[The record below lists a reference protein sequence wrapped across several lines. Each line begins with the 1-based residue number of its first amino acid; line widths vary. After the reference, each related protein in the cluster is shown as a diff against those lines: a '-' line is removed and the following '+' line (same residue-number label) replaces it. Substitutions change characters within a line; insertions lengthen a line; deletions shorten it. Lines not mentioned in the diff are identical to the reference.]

1 MVTESSGDELVNPYS
16 PPAAGPA
23 EPGVVRSTIAVRFT
37 GDFLLKGA
45 PTDQQLRSIL
55 KTEQKGSLLGVVS
68 LVVGPFL
75 MLAMLA
81 IMPAL
86 FVIGLGFYGL
96 AFVTHFVSMMGYR
109 VGMFKN
115 QFPQWNA
122 MDGGRIG
129 ADGITLF
136 AGDSWSLYRWDY
148 FSHAIVTKTAVS
160 LVPNLE
166 SKCPLLIGDTMLQ
179 SALSGKPVEDWRQ
192 FIKALGVQ
200 LEHVRG
206 VFYKYRPSI
215 DPKRRSENL
224 KVMCDRQRARSID
237 LEAGAIPFSG
247 DVTTDDVGRI
257 PGGMVGLTRTSR
269 SRVVVALLMLFAGL
283 ILGGTSA
290 IVFEASWILLA
301 LGMLYALAFRVRSRG
316 NSRTPAA
323 GCHYFLLGQAT
334 PDRVTLDLG
343 ISVSSFAWSDLK
355 LLVAD
360 DDFIAFGAGGSGRL
374 IVVRSDMF
382 ELGGH
387 WERFVTLA
395 K

>member
-1 MVTESSGDELVNPYS
+1 MVTKSSDDELVNPYS

-23 EPGVVRSTIAVRFT
+23 VVRSRIAVRFN
-37 GDFLLKGA
+37 GDVLLEGA

-55 KTEQKGSLLGVVS
+55 KTEQKGSLFGVVS

-86 FVIGLGFYGL
+86 FVISLGFYGL

-160 LVPNLE
+160 LVPNLK
-166 SKCPLLIGDTMLQ
+166 SKCPVLIGDTMLQ
-179 SALSGKPVEDWRQ
+179 SGLSGKSVEDWRE
-192 FIKALGVQ
+192 FIKGLGVQ
-200 LEHVRG
+200 FEHVRG
-206 VFYKYRPSI
+206 VFYKYPPSI
-215 DPKRRSENL
+215 DPRRRSENL
-224 KVMCDRQRARSID
+224 KVMCDRQRTRSID

-247 DVTTDDVGRI
+247 GVTTDDVGRI
-257 PGGMVGLTRTSR
+257 PDGMVGLTRTSR
-269 SRVVVALLMLFAGL
+269 SRIVVALLMLFAGL

-290 IVFEASWILLA
+290 IVFDASWILLA

-316 NSRTPAA
+316 NSRTSAA
-323 GCHYFLLGQAT
+323 GCHCFLLGQAT
-334 PDRVTLDLG
+334 PDRVTLDFG
-343 ISVSSFAWSDLK
+343 ISVSSFAWSDLR

-360 DDFIAFGAGGSGRL
+360 DDFIAFRAGCSGRL